1 MRLPISSKFSASGSR
16 FFDGGD
22 NPEVAA
28 TLRGKLMLK
37 AFTNFFQQFDSTPH
51 PRAEVDQLRFG
62 IACLVQEARRVD
74 LDYDAREHPA
84 AVDALIR
91 MFGIESGEAQT
102 LLDEAREKT
111 QQLTSYY
118 PIVSVIKRDLSLEER
133 ILLIEVLWRVAYAD
147 SVLHGH
153 EDHFVRKIAHLLY
166 VPNTQVMLARSRA
179 RGAAEVQSSD

>member
-1 MRLPISSKFSASGSR
+1 MH
-16 FFDGGD
+16 
-22 NPEVAA
+22 
-28 TLRGKLMLK
+28 K
-37 AFTNFFQQFDSTPH
+37 ALTTFFQQFDSTPH
-51 PRAEVDQLRFG
+51 PRAEVDQLRHS

-74 LDYDAREHPA
+74 LDHDAREHPA
-84 AVDALIR
+84 AIDALVR
-91 MFGIESGEAQT
+91 MFGIESGEAEA
-102 LLDEAREKT
+102 LLEQACEKA

-147 SVLHGH
+147 GALHGH

-179 RGAAEVQSSD
+179 RAGSQPALSSS